1 MIVVAISTTLNENRI
16 YIASFIVVNMALL
29 LSIGHYMIRS
39 ILFPYSNYFIRTQM
53 DSVINQRFSQEFGR
67 LLQQVHKCLRILSD
81 QDDPETL
88 ADFKKKQLEAA
99 ESNNDVV
106 RARAIVQGD
115 AQVPITSE
123 AIVSVGP
130 PPSSESGKENK
141 NKDKRKYTAE
151 IN

>member
-16 YIASFIVVNMALL
+16 YTASFIVVNIALL
-29 LSIGHYMIRS
+29 LSLGHYLIRS

-81 QDDPETL
+81 QDGPETL

-99 ESNNDVV
+99 ESNNGVV
-106 RARAIVQGD
+106 GRAIVQGD

-123 AIVSVGP
+123 AFVSVGP